1 MLFPLL
7 DSSTKT
13 QCYPAQKKVIYII
26 QKSGMMQGNMQS
38 VEMWNHRHMREYI
51 NSVENNSKKHI
62 NNYSQSA
69 FVSTGFAFMNFKVA
83 TTI

>member
-1 MLFPLL
+1 
-7 DSSTKT
+7 
-13 QCYPAQKKVIYII
+13 
-26 QKSGMMQGNMQS
+26 MMQGNMQS